1 VKARTEHPTKVMGA
15 GGLRILSMLL
25 SKGVEPPT
33 KQEGFEV
40 VAEARNEKDLAGALE
55 AYAHA
60 P

>member
-1 VKARTEHPTKVMGA
+1 MGA